1 MVINA
6 VHQFHPG
13 CSSGDGITN
22 GMFFTR
28 RLLRELGFKSE
39 IYCQHIPAE
48 LAAEIQ
54 PLAQLSL
61 GPDQLLLVH
70 HSLGYDDS
78 AWLDRI
84 DTPKVLVY
92 HNITPENL
100 LPEAGELRR
109 LSVLGRKQLLQW
121 APRYLGA
128 IGVSESNSA
137 ELREAGYANIVT
149 MPLLVDLD
157 RMRRHARQLSSP
169 AAFRDCLNLLFVG
182 RICENKRQLDLVEM
196 LHELRHFA
204 DQPVRLILAG
214 GVSSEAYRQRIAARI
229 AELDLSGHVMLA
241 GKVSDATLVAMYRH
255 ADAFVCMSEHEGFGM
270 PLVEAM
276 CFDVPVV
283 AHAASSIPDTVGEGG
298 LLSQDGSPRA
308 MAALTHMLL
317 SEPALRRRV
326 IGGQRRNLERFAPQR
341 LREQLAAYLAQLGL
355 PLTVGAPPL
364 AVSPT
369 RYWQVEGPFDSNY
382 SLAIV
387 NRQCARALAARGNA
401 VGLRSMEGGGDF
413 IADAA
418 FLRANPDCALMARRA
433 AEADALPDVSL
444 RFCYP
449 PHVDGMLGKIRA
461 VHSYGWEETEF
472 PAEYV
477 AAFNRKLDLITV
489 LSTFV
494 EQTLRNNG
502 VRIPI
507 VVTGGGVDQL
517 QSVSGQA
524 PAMSLRAF
532 RFLHISSCFPRK
544 GVDALLAAYGKAFR
558 DSDDVSLIIKTFPNP
573 HNDVA
578 EQIARLRQQDP
589 AFPHVV
595 LIDRDS
601 GQAELVGLYQASH
614 AFVAPSRGEG
624 LGLPLAEAMLYNLPV
639 ITTAWGGQTDFCKP
653 ATAWLCDY
661 RFVKTSSHLG
671 TGHSVWADPDVDHL
685 ARLLREVHGLNPEQ
699 RQARTAAARLAIL
712 KDYTWDRVAQ
722 RTEEA
727 IRLLEA
733 QPVLRNEPKIG
744 WISTWNTRCG
754 IATYS
759 SFLSVA
765 IPQDRLTILANRADE
780 RTAADGDNVVRCWN
794 AHFDESLDLAYDTIV
809 ARGLDAVI
817 IQYNFGF
824 FTLATLGRLIE
835 RLKAAGIGV
844 HCFFHSTADLNRG
857 GQLISLGSITS
868 SLKLADR
875 LYVHAVEDMNR
886 LRAYGL
892 ADNLVFFPHG
902 VMPPLSASDT
912 DTRIALGLQ
921 GKRVIASYG
930 FLLPHKGIQQLIGA
944 FGSLAKDNPSLHL
957 LLINALYPDVVSS
970 RERDACVALIKK
982 MGLTQRV
989 TLMTD
994 FLPDEKC
1001 LTFLGAADL
1010 VVYPYQQTQE
1020 SASGAVRIGL
1030 ACGKPVAVTPLPIFD
1045 DVYDAVLT
1053 LPGTDEAAL
1062 ARGIGQLIEDRDL
1075 LNQQTAKAARWA
1087 ESRRWPLL
1095 STRLLNLIDGIA
1107 NPLG

>member
-1 MVINA
+1 
-6 VHQFHPG
+6 
-13 CSSGDGITN
+13 
-22 GMFFTR
+22 
-28 RLLRELGFKSE
+28 
-39 IYCQHIPAE
+39 
-48 LAAEIQ
+48 
-54 PLAQLSL
+54 
-61 GPDQLLLVH
+61 
-70 HSLGYDDS
+70 
-78 AWLDRI
+78 
-84 DTPKVLVY
+84 
-92 HNITPENL
+92 
-100 LPEAGELRR
+100 
-109 LSVLGRKQLLQW
+109 
-121 APRYLGA
+121 
-128 IGVSESNSA
+128 
-137 ELREAGYANIVT
+137 
-149 MPLLVDLD
+149 
-157 RMRRHARQLSSP
+157 
-169 AAFRDCLNLLFVG
+169 
-182 RICENKRQLDLVEM
+182 
-196 LHELRHFA
+196 
-204 DQPVRLILAG
+204 
-214 GVSSEAYRQRIAARI
+214 
-229 AELDLSGHVMLA
+229 
-241 GKVSDATLVAMYRH
+241 
-255 ADAFVCMSEHEGFGM
+255 
-270 PLVEAM
+270 
-276 CFDVPVV
+276 
-283 AHAASSIPDTVGEGG
+283 
-298 LLSQDGSPRA
+298 

-326 IGGQRRNLERFAPQR
+326 IAGQRRNLERFAPHR
-341 LREQLAAYLAQLGL
+341 LRGQLAAYLAQLDL
-355 PLTVGAPPL
+355 SVAVAAPPQPT
-364 AVSPT
+364 AVPPT

-387 NRQCARALAARGNA
+387 NRQCARALAARGNE
-401 VGLRSMEGGGDF
+401 VGLRSMEGAGDF
-413 IADAA
+413 IPDAA
-418 FLRANPDCALMARRA
+418 FMRANPDCAAMARRA
-433 AEADALPDVSL
+433 AESDALPDISL

-494 EQTLRNNG
+494 EKTLRDNG

-517 QSVSGQA
+517 QLVGGQA
-524 PAMSLRAF
+524 PAMTLRGF

-544 GVDALLAAYGKAFR
+544 GVDAALAAYGKAFR

-578 EQIARLRQQDP
+578 QQIARLRQQDP

-595 LIDRDS
+595 LIDRDC

-624 LGLPLAEAMLYNLPV
+624 LGLPMAEAMLYNLPV
-639 ITTAWGGQTDFCKP
+639 ITTAWGGQTDFCSP

-661 RFVKTSSHLG
+661 RFVKTGSHLG

-685 ARLLREVHGLNPEQ
+685 ARLLREVHALSPAQ
-699 RQARTAAARLAIL
+699 RLARTDAARRAVL

-744 WISTWNTRCG
+744 WLSTWNTRCG

-765 IPQDRLTILANRADE
+765 IPPDRLTILANRTDE

-794 AHFDESLDLAYDTIV
+794 AHFDESLGDTYNAII
-809 ARGLDAVI
+809 AQGLGAVI
-817 IQYNFGF
+817 VQYNFGF
-824 FTLATLGRLIE
+824 FSLAAFGRLIE
-835 RLKAAGIGV
+835 RLKAAGVGV
-844 HCFFHSTADLNRG
+844 HCFFHSTADLNRS
-857 GQLISLGSITS
+857 GQHISLASIAS

-886 LRAYGL
+886 LRGHGL

-902 VMPPLSASDT
+902 VMPPLSAPDT
-912 DTRIALGLQ
+912 DARITLGLQ

-930 FLLPHKGIQQLIGA
+930 FLLPHKGIRQLIGA
-944 FGSLAKDNPSLHL
+944 FGGLAKDNPSLHL
-957 LLINALYPDVVSS
+957 LLLNALYPDVVST
-970 RERDACVALIKK
+970 REHDACVALIKK

-1010 VVYPYQQTQE
+1010 IVYCYQQTQE

-1030 ACGKPVAVTPLPIFD
+1030 ASGKPVAVTPLPIFD

-1053 LPGTDEAAL
+1053 LPGTDEASL
-1062 ARGIGQLIEDRDL
+1062 ASGIRDLIEDREL
-1075 LNQQTAKAARWA
+1075 LNQQTEKAARWA